1 MVDRRFFDRKG
12 PFALHDLARIGGAE
26 VAELSDPEKSVIDV
40 APLDRAGIDE
50 LSFLDNPKYGAQF
63 ETSSAGA
70 CVIEAKYAAQAPA
83 GMHLLL
89 TGAPY
94 LAYARIARAFYPEQ
108 PPEPG
113 IAPSAAVD
121 PEAVLGEGASVAPGA
136 VVGRGA
142 EIGAGSAIGA
152 NSVVAPGVVIGAG
165 ARIHVQ
171 VSLSHCLIGDRVVI
185 HAGTRIGQDGF
196 GFAPRR
202 KGHVNIPQLGRVL
215 IGDDVE
221 IGANCAID
229 RGTGSDTVIGDGCR
243 IDNLVQIG
251 HNVVLGLGCIVAGQ
265 AGFAGS
271 ARLGDFVMVGGQV
284 AVAGHLRIGDGAQI
298 AGQSGVMADIPAGAT
313 YGGYPAVPIRD
324 WHRQSVIL
332 RRMIRKQGKSR

>member
-1 MVDRRFFDRKG
+1 M
-12 PFALHDLARIGGAE
+12 
-26 VAELSDPEKSVIDV
+26 
-40 APLDRAGIDE
+40 
-50 LSFLDNPKYGAQF
+50 
-63 ETSSAGA
+63 
-70 CVIEAKYAAQAPA
+70 
-83 GMHLLL
+83 
-89 TGAPY
+89 
-94 LAYARIARAFYPEQ
+94 
-108 PPEPG
+108 
-113 IAPSAAVD
+113 
-121 PEAVLGEGASVAPGA
+121 
-136 VVGRGA
+136 
-142 EIGAGSAIGA
+142 
-152 NSVVAPGVVIGAG
+152 
-165 ARIHVQ
+165 IHT
-171 VSLSHCLIGDRVVI
+171 
-185 HAGTRIGQDGF
+185 GTRIGQDGF